1 MASQF
6 TNPFTNPGGFFSSQ
20 EGGFLAPPKRE
31 GFEGFLSD
39 PRLSIGMA
47 IAQGQPIGQ
56 ALLGGAIQSKQIE
69 KSFFPDEERDI
80 KIINNQAVDFT
91 NPDKPVVLGDYGT
104 SSSKL
109 TMANQTT
116 DYKNYLNTDPTPTP
130 EEFKVYLD
138 RNQTKTENIKTVN
151 NQIIDYT
158 DLENPKIIFDGRDE
172 SGIKTQIV
180 DGQVIITN
188 TETGISSAK
197 PIEGFVKDTSEKQS
211 KKIEFYNKQY
221 TNNTVT
227 KNFNTATT
235 QVSKLFASAKDPSA
249 AGDLA
254 MIFTYMKILDP
265 TSVVREG
272 EQATAQNATGVD
284 DRTRNLFNRLLTG
297 ERLTLEQRDDFVK
310 KGIALYQSNQLSLD
324 RFKSSY
330 QDSFIG
336 DGIKPSSIFT
346 DSDFRPKKIELDG
359 KTINVPKGTLLI
371 NYDPTKDSYIYQMPD
386 GTKFQVG
393 RQNIL

>member
-1 MASQF
+1 MANQF
-6 TNPFTNPGGFFSSQ
+6 TNPFTNPKGFFSSQ
-20 EGGFLAPPKRE
+20 PGGFLAPPKRE

-69 KSFFPDEERDI
+69 ESFFPGEERDI

-91 NPDKPVVLGDYGT
+91 NPDAPVVLGDYGT
-104 SSSKL
+104 SSNKL

-116 DYKNYLNTDPTPTP
+116 DYKNYLNTDDTPTP
-130 EEFKVYLD
+130 KEFLEYLD
-138 RNQTKTENIKTVN
+138 RNQTKTDNIKTVN
-151 NQIIDYT
+151 NQIIDFT
-158 DLENPKIIFDGRDE
+158 DKENPEIIFDARDE

-197 PIEGFVKDTSEKQS
+197 SIEGFIKDTSEKQN

-272 EQATAQNATGVD
+272 EQATAQNAVGVD

-297 ERLTLEQRDDFVK
+297 ERLTDEQRADFVK
-310 KGIALYQSNQLSLD
+310 KGISLYQSNQLSLD

-371 NYDPTKDSYIYQMPD
+371 NYDPNKDSYIYQMPD

-393 RQNIL
+393 RQVI